1 MEASAQKEFQDITID
16 ETQEE
21 VQVPEND
28 GNKEISIN
36 YVITGN
42 YGTKSILLSITFL
55 HIMLLLK

>member
-16 ETQEE
+16 ETLEE

-28 GNKEISIN
+28 GNKEISITLWELWN
-36 YVITGN
+36 QKHIVVDN
-42 YGTKSILLSITFL
+42 VL